1 MPTCYRHPQVET
13 GVSCSSCGRPIC
25 PDCMTQTPVG
35 FRCPECSRE
44 KTVVRSGPA
53 AISGAGN
60 YPATLVLIGANVIAF
75 LLTVATG
82 SGGLSAGGSIF
93 NDYSVLGFGVADG
106 EWYRLVTGGFL
117 HAGLLHI
124 AFNMFALYF
133 LGKILEP
140 SVGTVRFV
148 MIYFACLLAGS
159 FGAILLSGSNVP
171 TVGASGAVFGIF
183 GAVFIIARGRGLND
197 LAREVGIILLI
208 NLALTFTISGI
219 SIGGHLGGVVGGAIC
234 GALVIAGERGRLG
247 ASAKAIEYGG
257 IVAVGVV
264 SAVAAIMISEPP
276 TTTRVFLGLV
286 SLVGF

>member
-1 MPTCYRHPQVET
+1 
-13 GVSCSSCGRPIC
+13 
-25 PDCMTQTPVG
+25 MTQTPVG

-53 AISGAGN
+53 AISGVGN

-75 LLTVATG
+75 LLTIATG
-82 SGGLSAGGSIF
+82 SGGLSTVGGPMIG
-93 NDYSVLGFGVADG
+93 DFGLIGQSVADG
-106 EWYRLVTGGFL
+106 EWYRLITGGFL
-117 HAGLLHI
+117 HAGVIHI

-140 SVGTVRFV
+140 SIGTLRFV

-159 FGAILLSGSNVP
+159 FGAILLSGSHVV

-183 GAVFIIARGRGLND
+183 GAVFVIARGRGLND

-219 SIGGHLGGVVGGAIC
+219 SIGGHLGGVVGGVLC
-234 GALVIAGERGRLG
+234 GLLIIAGERGRLG

-257 IVAVGVV
+257 IVAVGVI
-264 SAVAAIMISEPP
+264 SAVLAIMISEPP
-276 TTTRVFLGLV
+276 TTTRVFLGLI
-286 SLVGF
+286 SALGF